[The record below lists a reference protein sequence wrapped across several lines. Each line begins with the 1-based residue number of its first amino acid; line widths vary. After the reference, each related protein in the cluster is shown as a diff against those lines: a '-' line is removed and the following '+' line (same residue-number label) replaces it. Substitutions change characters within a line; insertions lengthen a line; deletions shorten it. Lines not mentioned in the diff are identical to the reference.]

1 MVYIFTD
8 EDNPNAEPVRY
19 PVDDLLVCP
28 GPDDPI
34 FTERPPLSL
43 EFNVPM
49 NCVGDLLMVWDFCC
63 TFGKLL
69 HLWPF
74 SLDDLENAICHKDS
88 NLTFIVEL
96 HSSILQL
103 LIKDEGDYFLVTR
116 DKKRKSK
123 VN

>member
-19 PVDDLLVCP
+19 PIDDLLVCP
-28 GPDDPI
+28 APDDPI

-88 NLTFIVEL
+88 NLTLIENCT
-96 HSSILQL
+96 HRYCNCSSRMR
-103 LIKDEGDYFLVTR
+103 VTISWSLGT
-116 DKKRKSK
+116 KKGNQR
-123 VN
+123 